1 LVDKNRGAD
10 KIYRLIIFD
19 VEGVLIPKRRYLLF
33 EAARRIGYWS
43 TLKLIVIGLLYE
55 AWMLPLESALK
66 RIFILF
72 QGLAVDDLFQLYKQV
87 PLIPSVEEVFKKLKQ
102 TGYRTALISS
112 GLPTLF
118 VEHLAARL
126 GADYAFGL
134 QLETTDNRF
143 TGKISGDVIK
153 HNGKALVLKKII
165 ERERLSPQDCV
176 VVADDRNNLSLF
188 PLCAVRIGYNP
199 DFLVSAKCDFVVKG
213 ALSESLPYLTGETTK
228 TCNLGLSR
236 SDFIREAIHIGGVFV
251 PFVCILLDSYLVSSL
266 IFIVTLL
273 YIASELVRL
282 RGTNIPVFSTLT
294 WRAAIKPEFYEFIT
308 APIIYAIAIM
318 VSLILFP
325 SPINYASIAILAL
338 GDGFATLFGKKFG
351 RTTFP
356 FNKGKQVE
364 GSFFGFLF
372 AFMGALAFVNPTQ
385 ALIASAIG
393 MLVESLPTP
402 VSDNLTVPIVSG
414 LVLTVIS

>member
-1 LVDKNRGAD
+1 MNKDTSRIK
-10 KIYRLIIFD
+10 RLIIFD

-66 RIFILF
+66 KIFMLF

-87 PLIPSVEEVFKKLKQ
+87 PLIPSVEEVFKKLKSA
-102 TGYRTALISS
+102 GYRTALISS

-134 QLETTDNRF
+134 QLETIDNRL
-143 TGKISGDVIK
+143 TGKISGDVIR
-153 HNGKALVLKKII
+153 HDGKALVLKKII
-165 ERERLSPQDCV
+165 EKEGLSPQDCV
-176 VVADDRNNLSLF
+176 VVADDRNNLPMFS
-188 PLCAVRIGYNP
+188 LCAVRIGYNP
-199 DFLVSAKCDFVVKG
+199 DFLVSAKCDFAVKG

-228 TCNLGLSR
+228 VYNPGLSK
-236 SDFIREAIHIGGVFV
+236 SDFIREAIHISGVFV
-251 PFVCILLDSYLVSSL
+251 PFVSILLNRYLVSLL
-266 IFIVTLL
+266 ILLVTLL

-282 RGTNIPVFSTLT
+282 RGTNVPVFSTLT
-294 WRAAIKPEFYEFIT
+294 WRAAIKPELYEFVT
-308 APIIYAIAIM
+308 APILFAIAIM

-325 SPINYASIAILAL
+325 PPINYASIAILAL
-338 GDGFATLFGKKFG
+338 GDGTATLFGKKFG

-356 FNKGKQVE
+356 FNKGCLLYT
-364 GSFFGFLF
+364 S
-372 AFMGALAFVNPTQ
+372 P
-385 ALIASAIG
+385 S
-393 MLVESLPTP
+393 PR
-402 VSDNLTVPIVSG
+402 D
-414 LVLTVIS
+414 

>member
-1 LVDKNRGAD
+1 MVDKNRGAD

-251 PFVCILLDSYLVSSL
+251 PFVCILLDRYLVSSL

-294 WRAAIKPEFYEFIT
+294 WRAAIKPELYEFIT

>member
-1 LVDKNRGAD
+1 MVDKNRGAD

-251 PFVCILLDSYLVSSL
+251 PFVCILLDRYLVSSL

-294 WRAAIKPEFYEFIT
+294 WRAAIKPELYEFIT

-318 VSLILFP
+318 ISLILFP

-393 MLVESLPTP
+393 MSVESLPTP

>member
-1 LVDKNRGAD
+1 MVDKNRGAD

-251 PFVCILLDSYLVSSL
+251 PFVCILLDRYLVSSL

-294 WRAAIKPEFYEFIT
+294 WRAAIKPELYEFIT

-318 VSLILFP
+318 ISLILFP

>member
-1 LVDKNRGAD
+1 LVDKNRGAC
-10 KIYRLIIFD
+10 KINRLIVFD

-33 EAARRIGYWS
+33 EAARRIGYWD

-72 QGLAVDDLFQLYKQV
+72 QGLAIDDLFQLYKQV

-102 TGYRTALISS
+102 AGYR
-112 GLPTLF
+112 
-118 VEHLAARL
+118 
-126 GADYAFGL
+126 
-134 QLETTDNRF
+134 RF

-176 VVADDRNNLSLF
+176 VVADDRNNLSIF
-188 PLCAVRIGYNP
+188 PLCAVKIGYNP

-228 TCNLGLSR
+228 TCNPGLSR
-236 SDFIREAIHIGGVFV
+236 SDFIREAIHISGVFV
-251 PFVCILLDSYLVSSL
+251 PFVCILLDDRYLVSSL
-266 IFIVTLL
+266 IFIITLL

-282 RGTNIPVFSTLT
+282 RGTNVPVFSTLT
-294 WRAAIKPEFYEFIT
+294 RRAAIKPELYEFIT

-325 SPINYASIAILAL
+325 PHINYASIAILAL

-385 ALIASAIG
+385 A
-393 MLVESLPTP
+393 
-402 VSDNLTVPIVSG
+402 
-414 LVLTVIS
+414 